1 MNEQNIFIT
10 GITGKIGRALIPRLD
25 FSHYDIYALCR
36 NTDYH
41 FNQPLKIIKGNLSE
55 PESYSAVFQHNIHTV
70 VHLGAVTH
78 TNDPAEYYRINE
90 EATRKLIRLCE
101 DHKINRFVL
110 ISTRSIS
117 DNGGDY
123 SRSKLLAETHTIN
136 SSIDWVIIRLSEIYG
151 ISENEGVDF
160 ILNRIKKMPFVPV
173 IGNGEYSIAPLHISD
188 AVSAINTII
197 EKDEIRNKIYTLAG
211 PENFTYNDFIEKIK
225 ALYGIKKIKIHIPVS
240 IASILLKIY
249 VRTHK
254 RNALWVTDQLPRL
267 LSDKSY
273 DISDAAKDLHFN
285 PLSIE
290 EFIRGACSPNSA
302 S

>member
-1 MNEQNIFIT
+1 MT
-10 GITGKIGRALIPRLD
+10 GLTGKIGGALIPRID
-25 FSHYDIYALCR
+25 FSRYGVYALCR
-36 NTDYH
+36 DTDDN
-41 FNQPLKIIKGNLSE
+41 FNLPLRVIKGDLSK
-55 PESYSAVFQHNIHTV
+55 PESYSAVFRHNIHTV

-90 EATRKLIRLCE
+90 EATRELIRLCE
-101 DHKINRFVL
+101 EHKINRFVF

-117 DNGGDY
+117 DYGGDY
-123 SRSKLLAETHTIN
+123 SRSKLLAETHTIK

-173 IGNGEYSIAPLHISD
+173 IGNGEYSIAPLYISD
-188 AVSAINTII
+188 AISAINTVI

-211 PENFTYNDFIEKIK
+211 PVNFTYNDFIEKIK

-249 VRTHK
+249 VMAHT

-267 LSDKSY
+267 LCAKSY
-273 DISDAAKDLHFN
+273 DISDAVKDLHFN
-285 PLSIE
+285 PSSLE
-290 EFIRGACSPNSA
+290 DFIRGPHSPNSG

>member
-1 MNEQNIFIT
+1 MRLTADDWFIDAEMVIQSRRLKFKTGEIPTTFYKCGYRKSYVNFYAVLNFKNLFVARIRESFPMNEQNIFIT

-55 PESYSAVFQHNIHTV
+55 PESYSTVFHHNIHTV

-78 TNDPAEYYRINE
+78 TGDPAEYYRINE

-101 DHKINRFVL
+101 DHKINRFVF

-117 DNGGDY
+117 DNGGNY

-160 ILNRIKKMPFVPV
+160 ILNRIKKCLLFPSLGMENTPSRRYTYRTPF
-173 IGNGEYSIAPLHISD
+173 
-188 AVSAINTII
+188 
-197 EKDEIRNKIYTLAG
+197 
-211 PENFTYNDFIEKIK
+211 
-225 ALYGIKKIKIHIPVS
+225 
-240 IASILLKIY
+240 
-249 VRTHK
+249 
-254 RNALWVTDQLPRL
+254 QQ
-267 LSDKSY
+267 
-273 DISDAAKDLHFN
+273 
-285 PLSIE
+285 
-290 EFIRGACSPNSA
+290 
-302 S
+302 